1 MPWTAR
7 LALCLTALF
16 LVVTAARADVTGVF
30 QSGPNAS
37 YKIEYRDDENFRIS
51 FAKGGAMM
59 VKGQYYVLQTIGSE
73 VQAMDLATIKK
84 MMQKYN
90 STDSGG
96 GDILVPKVSFKALN
110 RSETI
115 AGIKGDVFEVKST
128 YPNGKSTS
136 EEAVLSDDKQVVSLQ
151 RAMVIISEEG
161 RKMMAAIGQKS
172 APNPFDAMGSY
183 RSKGVL
189 RYGRSIKLKSIDRRK
204 ISDLRFARPSL
215 MKAK

>member
-1 MPWTAR
+1 MPWTTR
-7 LALCLTALF
+7 LAVCLAVFFAVIATAQ
-16 LVVTAARADVTGVF
+16 ADVTGVF
-30 QSGPNAS
+30 QSGANAS
-37 YKIEYRDDENFRIS
+37 YKIEYRDDKNFRIS

-59 VKGQYYVLQTIGSE
+59 VRGKYFVLQTIGTE

-96 GDILVPKVSFKALN
+96 GEILVPKVSFKALN
-110 RSETI
+110 RSETV
-115 AGIKGDVFEVKST
+115 AGIKGDVFQVTST
-128 YPNGKSTS
+128 YPNGKSTA

-151 RAMVIISEEG
+151 RAMMILADEG

-183 RSKGVL
+183 REKGVL
-189 RYGRSIKLKSIDRRK
+189 RYGKSIKLKSIDRRK
-204 ISDLRFARPSL
+204 IPNQRFAQPPL